1 MMKRNEIR
9 KIALGGLLA
18 AAAVTIMCL
27 GGLIPVATYV
37 CPMLCCL
44 TQFVVLRFCG
54 KRIGWTWFAV
64 VSILSL
70 LLGPDKE
77 AAMVFLAIGYYP
89 LIKPLLDKSK
99 LRLILKLLFFNASV
113 LAAYAVMAWLFGMW
127 DVIAENMEF
136 GLAGLIVILAL
147 GNLTFFLLD
156 RLLVI
161 MDRKLR

>member
-1 MMKRNEIR
+1 MKRNEIR

-99 LRLILKLLFFNASV
+99 LRLILKLLSFNASV